1 VDSIVIALDA
11 MGGDQ
16 GPAVVIAGAAL
27 ALETD
32 PGIQF
37 QFYGEEGPIR
47 AEITRY
53 GILATSSYQII
64 HADRSVR
71 GDEKPSVAL
80 RASKGTSMRAAIEAV
95 EAGRA
100 HAAVSAG
107 NTGALMALA
116 MAVLKTLPGI
126 HRPAL
131 ASIFPGVR
139 SDTLVL
145 DLGANV
151 LVDSQNLV
159 QFAILGAVYARLI
172 KGVAQ
177 PRVALL
183 NVGTEDTKG
192 PDHVRAA
199 ATTLA
204 KLNFPGIYAGFVE
217 GTDFMRSVVDVIVC
231 DGYVGNIALK
241 TAEGVS
247 KFTIEGIRNAIN
259 SDPLAR
265 LGGLLAAMA
274 LRRFKKRIDPRLY
287 NGALLLGLGG
297 VVVKSHGGADA
308 LAFSTAVLAA
318 ARMARAGYVAR
329 VESEFRVFLESGS
342 TL

>member
-1 VDSIVIALDA
+1 
-11 MGGDQ
+11 
-16 GPAVVIAGAAL
+16 
-27 ALETD
+27 
-32 PGIQF
+32 
-37 QFYGEEGPIR
+37 
-47 AEITRY
+47 
-53 GILATSSYQII
+53 
-64 HADRSVR
+64 
-71 GDEKPSVAL
+71 
-80 RASKGTSMRAAIEAV
+80 MRAAIEAV